1 MASIVDP
8 PPSVHHT
15 RSEAIAGGKKKSDI
29 EMYHAMQSTTNTKG
43 TKREDPLKIL
53 DPSSKKLVTVESQR
67 IMAVLD
73 DTICKIRLITL
84 LPELTQNTEK
94 YASIISDDIQE
105 MLKEHYKLEVQFS
118 KVFLLQEEEETVAH
132 TGSAKRGG
140 IDGDVEQM
148 SYESLCTYRGQLQQ
162 QIRHSTRSIVRLF
175 TRNHSALKAVLG
187 QVSERPSAATSL
199 ISTSNNLRSI
209 IMEKLLTTREEEEER
224 SRYIQ
229 QIIQREAKASV
240 EVKKL
245 EGLLQEA
252 SEEREADLNKR
263 NVEIKKLKSDLAQ
276 LQKSSNETNKRI
288 KSDSMKQELTDTK
301 TSGGKCDRLNQSIAQ
316 LRTQLAQAVAE
327 HRQSEQI
334 LRSRKIK
341 TESALETWI
350 AKYDT
355 DMGERQEEYEQIE
368 AVYKVEKQQLE
379 DLEERFAVLEEEY
392 NRIIEERRV
401 NAELKAEEERRL
413 RLLTK
418 AAVVIQAHW
427 RSYATRKKL
436 KQKKKGKKGK
446 KGK

>member
-1 MASIVDP
+1 M
-8 PPSVHHT
+8 
-15 RSEAIAGGKKKSDI
+15 
-29 EMYHAMQSTTNTKG
+29 N
-43 TKREDPLKIL
+43 
-53 DPSSKKLVTVESQR
+53 
-67 IMAVLD
+67 
-73 DTICKIRLITL
+73 
-84 LPELTQNTEK
+84 
-94 YASIISDDIQE
+94 
-105 MLKEHYKLEVQFS
+105 
-118 KVFLLQEEEETVAH
+118 
-132 TGSAKRGG
+132 
-140 IDGDVEQM
+140 GDVELM
-148 SYESLCTYRGQLQQ
+148 SYESLCTHRSQLQQ
-162 QIRHSTRSIVRLF
+162 QIRHSTRSIIRLF
-175 TRNHSALKAVLG
+175 TRNHSGLKAILA
-187 QVSERPSAATSL
+187 QVEERPPAAASL

-245 EGLLQEA
+245 EILLTEA
-252 SEEREADLNKR
+252 SEEREADLNRR

-288 KSDSMKQELTDTK
+288 KSDALKQEVTDTK
-301 TSGGKCDRLNQSIAQ
+301 TSEGKCERLNQSIAQ
-316 LRTQLAQAVAE
+316 LRTQLSQAVAE

-355 DMGERQEEYEQIE
+355 DMGERQDEYEQIDT
-368 AVYKVEKQQLE
+368 VYKVEKQQLE

-427 RSYATRKKL
+427 RSFSTRKKL

-446 KGK
+446 KGKKK